1 MYLIKI
7 KRFINIFFI
16 FTYYYM
22 NRKIIISKSKRKGKR
37 LRVDMLDFPD
47 MDPHSHHFGSSLG
60 KTFIDGVSDKV
71 KSAWTARFS
80 TSKSWDNIHS
90 PLYFSRMLLW
100 NTNNFNK
107 NIRLLAK
114 KLDATI
120 VDRTK

>member
-1 MYLIKI
+1 
-7 KRFINIFFI
+7 
-16 FTYYYM
+16 M

-37 LRVDMLDFPD
+37 LKVQMLDFESMED
-47 MDPHSHHFGSSLG
+47 HVHNFGSSIG

-71 KSAWTARFS
+71 KSNWNARFS

-100 NTNNFNK
+100 NTDDWSK

-114 KLDATI
+114 ELNATI
-120 VDRTK
+120 IDRTNNNP

>member
-1 MYLIKI
+1 
-7 KRFINIFFI
+7 
-16 FTYYYM
+16 M

-37 LRVDMLDFPD
+37 LKVQMLDFESMED
-47 MDPHSHHFGSSLG
+47 HVHNFGSSVG

-71 KSAWTARFS
+71 KSNWIARFS

-107 NIRLLAK
+107 NIRILAK
-114 KLDATI
+114 ELNATI
-120 VDRTK
+120 IDRTK

>member
-1 MYLIKI
+1 MV
-7 KRFINIFFI
+7 
-16 FTYYYM
+16 
-22 NRKIIISKSKRKGKR
+22 RKVIISKSKLKNKR
-37 LRVDMLDFPD
+37 LRVDMLDFPS
-47 MDPHSHHFGSSLG
+47 MDNHFHNFGEKG
-60 KTFIDGVSDKV
+60 ARTYIDHGDDKK
-71 KSAWTARFS
+71 KSAWVARFS

-107 NIRLLAK
+107 NIRILAK